1 MCLNVCGPYVLWLN
15 ENMRKAYENIKSR
28 TKTSGNEDLKPTHHY
43 IKFIPK
49 SEVDLIEIQNLDA
62 LELFLYPLD
71 HEVSDGRIDV
81 DPRYSVN
88 GYQHRWSYVAIGIR
102 TANITQQCQQNLI
115 MIM

>member
-1 MCLNVCGPYVLWLN
+1 MWSLYIRLN

-28 TKTSGNEDLKPTHHY
+28 TKTSGNEDLKATHHY

-88 GYQHRWSYVAIGIR
+88 GYQHRWSYVPIGIR